1 MSKAKNIKLVGFT
14 GVGLIALLG
23 IGLVGT
29 PLISQTQRWADEEK
43 TVQEQNQKTEDQV
56 NALKKIQS
64 NTDAVSGLND
74 ELNKKF
80 PSTANVP
87 LLLTDISNAAASS
100 GISASNITAV
110 NVKNPELYVA
120 PVTATKTDTKTDTS
134 KSDSSAKPAAAE
146 PSKLATMKVEISV
159 LGTPDALSN
168 FLKALGQI
176 DRAIKVESATV
187 SAADSKD
194 AGGLQS
200 MTISGTTLLYA
211 GLELPSDTTA
221 KNSGSTKVTP
231 TPTPSATTKK

>member
-1 MSKAKNIKLVGFT
+1 MSKLKNIKLVGFT

-29 PLISQTQRWADEEK
+29 PLISQTARWADEEK
-43 TVQEQNQKTEDQV
+43 SVQQTNQKTQDQV

-87 LLLTDISNAAASS
+87 LLLTDVSNAAATA
-100 GISASNITAV
+100 GIGAQNITAV
-110 NVKNPELYVA
+110 NIKNPELYVA

-134 KSDSSAKPAAAE
+134 SSSSNPKTAE

-159 LGTPDALSN
+159 IGTPDSLSN

-176 DRAIKVESATV
+176 DRAIKVESATI
-187 SAADSKD
+187 SAADNKD
-194 AGGLQS
+194 GNGLQS

-211 GLELPSDTTA
+211 GLTTPA
-221 KNSGSTKVTP
+221 EAAAQNSSSSKVTP

>member
-1 MSKAKNIKLVGFT
+1 MSKAKNIKLIGFT
-14 GVGLIALLG
+14 GVGLIAALG

-29 PLISQTQRWADEEK
+29 PIISQTARWADEEK
-43 TVQEQNQKTEDQV
+43 TIQEQNQKTEDQV
-56 NALKKIQS
+56 VALKKIQS

-87 LLLTDISNAAASS
+87 LLLTDISNAAASA
-100 GISASNITAV
+100 GIGASNITAV
-110 NVKNPELYVA
+110 NVKNPELYIP
-120 PVTATKTDTKTDTS
+120 PVTATKTDAAADTS
-134 KSDSSAKPAAAE
+134 QTSTADPAAAE

-159 LGTPDALSN
+159 LGSPDALSN

-176 DRAIKVESATV
+176 DRAIKVDSTTV

-200 MTISGTTLLYA
+200 MTIQGTTLLYA
-211 GLELPSDTTA
+211 GLDTPAEAAA
-221 KNSGSTKVTP
+221 KTSGSTTVTP

>member
-1 MSKAKNIKLVGFT
+1 MSKAKNIKLIGFT
-14 GVGLIALLG
+14 GVGLIAVLG

-29 PLISQTQRWADEEK
+29 PIISQTARWADEEK
-43 TVQEQNQKTEDQV
+43 SIQEQNQKTEDQV
-56 NALKKIQS
+56 VALKKVQS

-87 LLLTDISNAAASS
+87 LLLTDISNAAASA
-100 GISASNITAV
+100 GIGASNITAV
-110 NVKNPELYVA
+110 NVKNPELYIP
-120 PVTATKTDTKTDTS
+120 PVTATKTDAAADASKTSSS
-134 KSDSSAKPAAAE
+134 KPAAAAE

-176 DRAIKVESATV
+176 DRAIKVDSTTV

-194 AGGLQS
+194 ASGLQS
-200 MTISGTTLLYA
+200 MTIQGTTLLYA
-211 GLELPSDTTA
+211 GLDTPAEAAA
-221 KNSGSTKVTP
+221 KTSGSTTVTP
-231 TPTPSATTKK
+231 TPKPSATTKK